1 MSIKQEILNKI
12 KEYNRIIIH
21 GHTRPDG
28 DCYGSQFG
36 LKEIIKESFPNKE
49 VYVVGEVSNYVS
61 WIDSPD
67 NISDDLFKGALAIC
81 VDCGNSERLADQRF
95 KLADYVIKI
104 DHHIPVDNYGDLQF
118 VEEQKAACSQIIFE
132 LYDEFKDELKINLKA
147 ATALYTGIVTDTGRF
162 RFDSVAPET
171 FNVAAKLLSLGVD
184 IADIDNK
191 LSVESLDVLKFKG
204 YVLSK
209 FKMTEDGFAYV
220 KITKEVVEKYG
231 ITMEDAA
238 NQVNLIS
245 TIPGYPV
252 WALIIEYPAEI
263 RVRLRS
269 RGPDVDKLANKYG
282 GGGHAKASGA
292 KLSNWRQLPKFVKD
306 ANELVKEYKQSL
318 N

>member
-1 MSIKQEILNKI
+1 MSIKREIVNKI

-36 LKEIIKESFPNKE
+36 LKQIIKESFPDKE
-49 VYVVGEVSNYVS
+49 VYVVGEVSNYVA

-67 NISDDLFKGALAIC
+67 TIGDELFAGALAIC

-104 DHHIPVDNYGDLQF
+104 DHHIPVDNYGDLQY
-118 VEEQKAACSQIIFE
+118 VEEEKAACSQIIYE
-132 LYDEFKDELKINLKA
+132 IYDEFKDELKINLKA
-147 ATALYTGIVTDTGRF
+147 AIALYTGIVTDTGRF
-162 RFDSVAPET
+162 RFDSVDPST
-171 FNVAAKLLSLGVD
+171 FNVAAKLLALGVD

-191 LSVESLDVLKFKG
+191 LSIESLDVLKFKG

-220 KITKEVVEKYG
+220 KVTKDIVEKYG
-231 ITMEDAA
+231 ISMEDAA

-252 WALIIEYPAEI
+252 WALIIEYPTEI
-263 RVRLRS
+263 RIRLRS
-269 RGPDVDKLANKYG
+269 RGPDVDKLANKYN

-292 KLSNWRQLPKFVKD
+292 KLANWRQLNKFVKD
-306 ANELVKEYKQSL
+306 ANDLVREYKAAQQ
-318 N
+318 